1 MFYRIISRK
10 LPDNRSILKV
20 DYKMFYHLCW
30 GTRLIC
36 RRRPGNISRIKYV
49 GKPPK
54 QQQINPKN
62 KTNKK
67 TKTGGPKR
75 SFKAAPS
82 SHIPARRKKGGFR
95 ATYFLK
101 TVLPSTE
108 QPVCYRQPAAGPA
121 PKCTNNISRWVPTGE
136 TPEHLGTRSHRTC
149 GVQPAMQLHTQKKL
163 LRLATC
169 GTTFHWLHLK
179 RFLQEEDVLE
189 EKQTSEYEGRPLL
202 ILFHVPKVHFSR
214 FNNNNNIKNN
224 NTIYLFIPFVFT

>member
-54 QQQINPKN
+54 QQQINPKKN
-62 KTNKK
+62 TKK
-67 TKTGGPKR
+67 QKPGDQSGASRLHRPLTFQHVVKKGDLERLISLKL
-75 SFKAAPS
+75 S
-82 SHIPARRKKGGFR
+82 SHPLSSQSATVSPLQALHRNVQTIFPGGFPPGR
-95 ATYFLK
+95 
-101 TVLPSTE
+101 
-108 QPVCYRQPAAGPA
+108 
-121 PKCTNNISRWVPTGE
+121 
-136 TPEHLGTRSHRTC
+136 HLSTC
-149 GVQPAMQLHTQKKL
+149 GVQPAMQLHTHKKL

-214 FNNNNNIKNN
+214 FNNNNIKNN
-224 NTIYLFIPFVFT
+224 NTIYLFIYSLCLYLVTAT

>member
-54 QQQINPKN
+54 QQQINPK
-62 KTNKK
+62 KK
-67 TKTGGPKR
+67 TTTKKKTGDQSGASRLHRPLT
-75 SFKAAPS
+75 FQ
-82 SHIPARRKKGGFR
+82 HVVKKGGFR

-149 GVQPAMQLHTQKKL
+149 GVQPAMQLHTKK
-163 LRLATC
+163 ASPF
-169 GTTFHWLHLK
+169 G
-179 RFLQEEDVLE
+179 DVRNDFSLTALE
-189 EKQTSEYEGRPLL
+189 T
-202 ILFHVPKVHFSR
+202 VPAGARCARRETDFWIWR
-214 FNNNNNIKNN
+214 
-224 NTIYLFIPFVFT
+224 